1 MNSGYPPPTAT
12 TRPFTTVFAASAF
25 LEFLTT
31 SRVICRSFGKLNTI
45 DPRLSCYFSHLRTFR
60 DSAIELK
67 TGGLETQN
75 TTYDM
80 ASPPITPVISRR
92 QSGDYFAS
100 SPITRVAS
108 STHSRHSSQA
118 YSPAHSRMGS
128 SHASDNLANELSG
141 FGESLADEL
150 GGWGE
155 EDEDEEE
162 DEDFSEE
169 DEHHEGHGGQRERDS
184 GIDVTSSPATKENGK
199 LLTVVTRSAK
209 GHRRKGS
216 EYDGSEYGSESDFE
230 DAQLV
235 NASLEARLAAV
246 ESLARRGTG
255 DISGIENTI
264 GRATKQLQD
273 LGGQSTM
280 ETGTSRYVVLV
291 LQEFHVY

>member
-1 MNSGYPPPTAT
+1 
-12 TRPFTTVFAASAF
+12 
-25 LEFLTT
+25 
-31 SRVICRSFGKLNTI
+31 
-45 DPRLSCYFSHLRTFR
+45 
-60 DSAIELK
+60 
-67 TGGLETQN
+67 
-75 TTYDM
+75 
-80 ASPPITPVISRR
+80 
-92 QSGDYFAS
+92 
-100 SPITRVAS
+100 
-108 STHSRHSSQA
+108 
-118 YSPAHSRMGS
+118 MGS

-155 EDEDEEE
+155 EDED
-162 DEDFSEE
+162 FSEE
-169 DEHHEGHGGQRERDS
+169 DEHHDGHDGQRERDS

-199 LLTVVTRSAK
+199 LLTVVTRGGK

-264 GRATKQLQD
+264 GRATQQLQD

-280 ETGTSRYVVLV
+280 ETGTSRYVLLA
-291 LQEFHVY
+291 LQVFHMY